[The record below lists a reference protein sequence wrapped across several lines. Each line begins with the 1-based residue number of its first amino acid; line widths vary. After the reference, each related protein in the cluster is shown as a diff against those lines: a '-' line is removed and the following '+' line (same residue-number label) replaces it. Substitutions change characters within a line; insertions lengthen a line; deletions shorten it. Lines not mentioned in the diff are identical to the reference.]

1 MKRYRSLAHNST
13 YQPLTQCGEDLG
25 SRVIFYELGAQST
38 IMTAQIKHFVV
49 LMMENRSLDHML
61 GYMKSPAYPIDGL
74 DGSQSNSDS
83 TGETVHVNNQAR
95 YSGDLGTDPRHDF
108 TDVMEQ
114 MFGKYPPAP
123 GQQPDMSGFV
133 LNYEHYTGSP
143 ASATPVMNCFAPQSL
158 PILATLASSYAV
170 CDRWFCS
177 VPGPTLANRLYAH
190 AGTTRGRLDSLSPD
204 FLGGF
209 KTVYEVLFNLNP
221 PVSSAIFYED
231 WTAALS
237 FEGLLLHN
245 QAQFFAQYSRFGEL
259 CRRNK
264 LPSYCFIEPRYHSQT
279 AAGSSL
285 PANDQHPDHDVAA
298 GEGLIHSVYDDLRS
312 NDDVWKTSILV
323 ILYDEHGGLYDHV
336 SPPGP
341 NSDPPVPIACS
352 PDSISCPD
360 PPFDFT
366 QLGPRVPAVVI
377 SPYVT
382 AGQID
387 HTVYDHT
394 SLIATAMKLF
404 AGNAW
409 PSAILGKRAQVA
421 NTFESLLDLNA
432 APRME
437 QPDFAAATSRAT
449 AAKAAVTARAS
460 IPPAA
465 LSPLQHEAVQHAASL
480 ERRLPAGLQTGI
492 DTSKVHDEYSA
503 GVYVARVAANLTR
516 PANSGTSNEN
526 N

>member
-1 MKRYRSLAHNST
+1 MS
-13 YQPLTQCGEDLG
+13 
-25 SRVIFYELGAQST
+25 
-38 IMTAQIKHFVV
+38 
-49 LMMENRSLDHML
+49 
-61 GYMKSPAYPIDGL
+61 
-74 DGSQSNSDS
+74 
-83 TGETVHVNNQAR
+83 VNDQAR
-95 YSGDLGTDPRHDF
+95 YSGDLGIDPRHDF

-114 MFGKYPPAP
+114 MFGKYPPTP
-123 GQQPDMSGFV
+123 GQQADMSGFV
-133 LNYEHYTGSP
+133 RNYERYTGSP
-143 ASATPVMNCFAPQSL
+143 ASATPVMNSFAPKNL
-158 PILATLASSYAV
+158 PILVTLASSYAV

-209 KTVYEVLFNLNP
+209 RTVYEVLFSLNP

-245 QAQFFAQYSRFGEL
+245 QARFFAQYNRFGEL
-259 CRRNK
+259 CRQNK

-279 AAGSSL
+279 VGSSL

-298 GEGLIHSVYDDLRS
+298 GEGFIHSVYDDLRS
-312 NDDVWKTSILV
+312 NDDVWKSSIFV
-323 ILYDEHGGLYDHV
+323 IVYDEHGGLYDHV
-336 SPPGP
+336 PPPGSNTVP
-341 NSDPPVPIACS
+341 AVPITCS

-377 SPYVT
+377 SPYVV
-382 AGQID
+382 AGTID

-404 AGNAW
+404 AGNSW

-421 NTFESLLDLNA
+421 NTFESLLDLNT

-437 QPDFAAATSRAT
+437 QPDFAAATSRGTAT
-449 AAKAAVTARAS
+449 VTANAAVT
-460 IPPAA
+460 PAA
-465 LSPLQHEAVQHAASL
+465 LSALQHDAVEHAAAL
-480 ERRLPAGLQTGI
+480 EGRLPQEMQTGI
-492 DTSKVHDEYSA
+492 DPSKIHDEHSA
-503 GVYVARVAANLTR
+503 GMYVAQVADILTSR
-516 PANSGTSNEN
+516 GNGSASDGN

>member
-1 MKRYRSLAHNST
+1 MSS
-13 YQPLTQCGEDLG
+13 
-25 SRVIFYELGAQST
+25 
-38 IMTAQIKHFVV
+38 QIQHLIV

-61 GYMKSPAYPIDGL
+61 GYMESADYLIDGL
-74 DGSQSNSDS
+74 DGTQLNSDS
-83 TGETVHVNNQAR
+83 TGEPVQVNAQAR
-95 YSGDLGTDPRHDF
+95 YSGDLGVDPRHDF

-123 GQQPDMSGFV
+123 GQQADMSGFV
-133 LNYEHYTGSP
+133 RNYERYTGSP
-143 ASATPVMNCFAPQSL
+143 ASATPVMNCFAPKNL

-209 KTVYEVLFNLNP
+209 KTVYEVLFSLNP

-245 QAQFFAQYSRFGEL
+245 QARFFAQYSRFGEL
-259 CRRNK
+259 CRQNK

-279 AAGSSL
+279 VGSSL

-298 GEGLIHSVYDDLRS
+298 GEGFIHSVYDDLRS
-312 NDDVWKTSILV
+312 NDDVWKSSIFV
-323 ILYDEHGGLYDHV
+323 IVYDEHGGLYDHV
-336 SPPGP
+336 SPPGSNTVP
-341 NSDPPVPIACS
+341 AVPIACS

-377 SPYVT
+377 SPYIT
-382 AGQID
+382 AGTID
-387 HTVYDHT
+387 HSIYDHT

-404 AGNAW
+404 AGNTW
-409 PSAILGKRAQVA
+409 PSGILGNRAQVA
-421 NTFESLLDLNA
+421 NTFESLLDLSA

-437 QPDFAAATSRAT
+437 QPDFAAAASRAT
-449 AAKAAVTARAS
+449 VAVAAKAAVA
-460 IPPAA
+460 PAA
-465 LSPLQHEAVQHAASL
+465 LSALQHDAVQHAAAL
-480 ERRLPAGLQTGI
+480 ESRLPPELRTAMDPSQI
-492 DTSKVHDEYSA
+492 HDEHSA
-503 GVYVARVAANLTR
+503 GVYVAQVAANLAR
-516 PANSGTSNEN
+516 QVN
-526 N
+526 